1 MRGTLFLVVGPSGA
15 GKDSLIAAVRGKLL
29 PERFAFPHRV
39 ITRPA
44 EASENHEA
52 CTHEAFA
59 RREGR
64 GEFALSWQAHGLC
77 YGVPAFEAELAA
89 GRHVV
94 VNASRDVVE
103 TVRTRFDPVRVI
115 EVTAP
120 ADVLAARLKA
130 RGREDVAAIDARLV
144 RARIVTA
151 DATVVNDGALEAAV
165 AAFVSALEG

>member
-15 GKDSLIAAVRGKLL
+15 GKDSLIAAARAKL
-29 PERFAFPHRV
+29 PERFAFPRRV

-52 CTHEAFA
+52 CTDDEFTNREA
-59 RREGR
+59 R
-64 GEFALSWQAHGLC
+64 GEFALSWRAHGMR
-77 YGVPAFEAELAA
+77 YGVPAFEAALGA

-94 VNASRDVVE
+94 LNVSRDVVE
-103 TVRTRFDPVRVI
+103 AARTRFDPVRVI

-130 RGREDVAAIDARLV
+130 RGREGVAAIAERLT
-144 RARIVTA
+144 RARIVAA
-151 DATVVNDGALEAAV
+151 DATVINDGALEAAV
-165 AAFVSALEG
+165 AAFVGVLQG